1 MKKLGVELPNPNEA
15 ESRSNN
21 RKISYDKMCRK
32 MWIESCKKF
41 NVNVEEVPLLNQK
54 HNMSKE
60 EMIREKY
67 AQLEKQINKNE
78 KIILQQNKIIDEI
91 NSKTKEEIKQQI
103 KEKYRNNEELEMLA
117 KKEVYKEKKE
127 LHKNDNIFK
136 QLENENKK
144 LREAVNFWHELYYK
158 VLSIFAPLKR
168 FLNKNIENYI
178 DRKIYAENLDIDE
191 INRIADNSKYAEDY
205 QEIIENIE
213 TEE

>member
-1 MKKLGVELPNPNEA
+1 
-15 ESRSNN
+15 
-21 RKISYDKMCRK
+21 MCRK

-78 KIILQQNKIIDEI
+78 KIISQQNKIIDEI
-91 NSKTKEEIKQQI
+91 NSKTKEEIKRQI
-103 KEKYRNNEELEMLA
+103 KEKYRNNEELEMSA

-168 FLNKNIENYI
+168 FLNRNIENYI
-178 DRKIYAENLDIDE
+178 DKKIDAEYLDKDE
-191 INRIADNSKYAEDY
+191 INKIADNSKYTEDY

>member
-1 MKKLGVELPNPNEA
+1 
-15 ESRSNN
+15 
-21 RKISYDKMCRK
+21 
-32 MWIESCKKF
+32 
-41 NVNVEEVPLLNQK
+41 
-54 HNMSKE
+54 
-60 EMIREKY
+60 
-67 AQLEKQINKNE
+67 
-78 KIILQQNKIIDEI
+78 
-91 NSKTKEEIKQQI
+91 
-103 KEKYRNNEELEMLA
+103 MLA

-191 INRIADNSKYAEDY
+191 INRIADNSKYAKDY